1 MPRKYDRD
9 MMKYLQSI
17 PVLMLIS
24 VLFPI
29 AYFVQWL
36 ANVLMTATI
45 NLVEY
50 LPKLD
55 E

>member
-1 MPRKYDRD
+1 MI
-9 MMKYLQSI
+9 KYLQSI

-24 VLFPI
+24 VLFPL

-36 ANVLMTATI
+36 ANVLMTVTI
-45 NLVEY
+45 DLVDC